1 MSIQNVEAEKT
12 VLGSLLLDGEL
23 IKECRLTEQ
32 YFSLSVHK
40 SIFQLMRK
48 MEEEG
53 QPIDLVTFISRV
65 DPKFLEGIGGMEYF
79 IGLMDGVPTTANFSY
94 YEGLVRGA
102 WKMYQAGVL
111 GHKMG
116 ERLIAEKNEKVIGET
131 ITALCELEEK
141 DCVCEFDLKDAL
153 VDLYEE
159 LHQDAKEITGIET
172 GYTSLNKMTCGLQEG
187 DFVVLGARPSM
198 GKTAFA

>member
-1 MSIQNVEAEKT
+1 MRRLRKSCSAFSGARVAAMSIQNVEAEKT

-65 DPKFLEGIGGMEYF
+65 DPKFLEGSGN
-79 IGLMDGVPTTANFSY
+79 GVFYRVNGWCAYNCQ
-94 YEGLVRGA
+94 L
-102 WKMYQAGVL
+102 L
-111 GHKMG
+111 
-116 ERLIAEKNEKVIGET
+116 L
-131 ITALCELEEK
+131 L
-141 DCVCEFDLKDAL
+141 
-153 VDLYEE
+153 
-159 LHQDAKEITGIET
+159 
-172 GYTSLNKMTCGLQEG
+172 
-187 DFVVLGARPSM
+187 
-198 GKTAFA
+198 

>member
-32 YFSLSVHK
+32 YFSMPVHK

-48 MEEEG
+48 MEDEG
-53 QPIDLVTFISRV
+53 QPIDLVTFTSRV
-65 DPKFLEGIGGMEYF
+65 DPKFLKGIGGMEYF

-116 ERLIAEKNEKVIGET
+116 ERLIAEKSEKN
-131 ITALCELEEK
+131 
-141 DCVCEFDLKDAL
+141 
-153 VDLYEE
+153 YW
-159 LHQDAKEITGIET
+159 
-172 GYTSLNKMTCGLQEG
+172 
-187 DFVVLGARPSM
+187 
-198 GKTAFA
+198 

>member
-1 MSIQNVEAEKT
+1 MES
-12 VLGSLLLDGEL
+12 L

-32 YFSLSVHK
+32 YFSMPVHK

-48 MEEEG
+48 MEDEG
-53 QPIDLVTFISRV
+53 QPIDLVTFTSRV
-65 DPKFLEGIGGMEYF
+65 DPNFLKGIGGLEYF
-79 IGLMDGVPTTANFSY
+79 IGLMDGVPTTSNFSY

-116 ERLIAEKNEKVIGET
+116 ERLIAEKNEKIIGET

-159 LHQDAKEITGIET
+159 
-172 GYTSLNKMTCGLQEG
+172 
-187 DFVVLGARPSM
+187 PSSRC
-198 GKTAFA
+198 KRDYWY

>member
-12 VLGSLLLDGEL
+12 VLGSLLIDGEL

-65 DPKFLEGIGGMEYF
+65 DPKFLEGIGGN
-79 IGLMDGVPTTANFSY
+79 GVFYRVNGWCAYNCQ
-94 YEGLVRGA
+94 L
-102 WKMYQAGVL
+102 L
-111 GHKMG
+111 
-116 ERLIAEKNEKVIGET
+116 L
-131 ITALCELEEK
+131 L
-141 DCVCEFDLKDAL
+141 
-153 VDLYEE
+153 
-159 LHQDAKEITGIET
+159 
-172 GYTSLNKMTCGLQEG
+172 
-187 DFVVLGARPSM
+187 
-198 GKTAFA
+198 

>member
-23 IKECRLTEQ
+23 IKECHLTEQ

-53 QPIDLVTFISRV
+53 QPIDLVTFISRI

-79 IGLMDGVPTTANFSY
+79 IALMDGVPTTANFSY
-94 YEGLVRGA
+94 YEGACSRCLENVSGGCSRAQNGRA
-102 WKMYQAGVL
+102 SYC
-111 GHKMG
+111 G
-116 ERLIAEKNEKVIGET
+116 EE
-131 ITALCELEEK
+131 
-141 DCVCEFDLKDAL
+141 
-153 VDLYEE
+153 
-159 LHQDAKEITGIET
+159 
-172 GYTSLNKMTCGLQEG
+172 
-187 DFVVLGARPSM
+187 
-198 GKTAFA
+198 